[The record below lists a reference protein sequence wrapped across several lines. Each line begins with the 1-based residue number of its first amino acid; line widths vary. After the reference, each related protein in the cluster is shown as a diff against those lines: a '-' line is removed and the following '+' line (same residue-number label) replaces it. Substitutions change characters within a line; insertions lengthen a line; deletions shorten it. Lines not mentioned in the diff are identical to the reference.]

1 MLCDTSMQQVTDT
14 MGLSSL
20 EPDLMFKKMIYVG
33 ISRKHR
39 PSLADLDDR
48 ASRKMDSD
56 RNDLEQLPD
65 IDDFEADVDSNEE
78 EE

>member
-1 MLCDTSMQQVTDT
+1 MQQVTDT
-14 MGLSSL
+14 MGLNSP

-39 PSLADLDDR
+39 PSLAALDDR

-56 RNDLEQLPD
+56 HNDLEQLPD
-65 IDDFEADVDSNEE
+65 IDEFEADGNSDEE
-78 EE
+78 EEE